1 MLMTLKATTLRTL
14 TKKVVI
20 GLWKRTSHRVRKSAF
35 TKAITPLA
43 ITKLATG
50 NDTKAHADHDARGN
64 RTSMKSATTKAHFNT
79 VSSIPM
85 DCNVSG

>member
-1 MLMTLKATTLRTL
+1 MTLKATTLIIL
-14 TKKVVI
+14 PKKVVT
-20 GLWKRTSHRVRKSAF
+20 GLWERTSHRARKSAF
-35 TKAITPLA
+35 TMAITPLA

-64 RTSMKSATTKAHFNT
+64 RTSMKSAITKAHFNT
-79 VSSIPM
+79 LSSIPL